1 MPGSIPRRP
10 RPGDAAPDFSALAGD
25 GRTIRLADF
34 RGRKL
39 VLYFYPRDDTPH
51 CTREAC
57 SLRDGMD
64 ALAARGAAVVGVSAQ
79 GAASHRAFAA
89 KHGLGFPLLVDEDR
103 AIGRA
108 YGVLGGRG
116 LLARLRT
123 AAGLAERV
131 TFVIDEAGRIAHV
144 IERPE
149 VARHAE
155 EILAL
160 L

>member
-1 MPGSIPRRP
+1 VSRP
-10 RPGDAAPDFSALAGD
+10 AAGDAAPPFEALSTE
-25 GRTIRLADF
+25 GRRVSLDDF

-51 CTREAC
+51 CTRQAC
-57 SLRDGMD
+57 SLRDRLGEI
-64 ALAARGAAVVGVSAQ
+64 AARGAAVVGVSTQ
-79 GAASHRAFAA
+79 GADSHLAFAR
-89 KHGLGFPLLVDEDR
+89 KHRLDFPLLVDADG

-116 LLARLRT
+116 VLARLRT

-131 TFVIDEAGRIAHV
+131 TFVIDERGRIAHV
-144 IERPE
+144 IERPDVRRHGEE
-149 VARHAE
+149 V
-155 EILAL
+155 LAL

>member
-1 MPGSIPRRP
+1 MSTRPDVGDTVPDIALETPDGGSVKP
-10 RPGDAAPDFSALAGD
+10 S
-25 GRTIRLADF
+25 DF

-57 SLRDGMD
+57 SLRDGMG

-123 AAGLAERV
+123 AAGLAARV

-144 IERPE
+144 IERPD